1 MAFCKT
7 KIPRHIAIIM
17 DGNGRWAR
25 NQGKE
30 RIYGHANGVESVR
43 KVVSTSTKLGVEYL
57 TIYAFS
63 TENWGRP
70 ANEVD
75 ALMQLMAQTI
85 AKEARSLYENGV
97 KLKFIG
103 DIKSMPA
110 ELRESIAHAEQVVP
124 DKVNMTLIIAL
135 NYSSRREIASAMKKI
150 AKKVTEGTL
159 KTAQIDEKLISSYLE
174 THEIPDPELL
184 IRTSGEQRLSNFLLW
199 QLSYSELYFT
209 PVMWPDFG
217 QDDLMEAIEEY
228 QRRERRFGL
237 I

>member
-1 MAFCKT
+1 MALDMT

-25 NQGKE
+25 GEGEE
-30 RIYGHANGVESVR
+30 RIFGHTHGVEAVR
-43 KVVSTSTKLGVEYL
+43 KVVSAATRLGVEYL

-70 ANEVD
+70 AQEVD
-75 ALMQLMAQTI
+75 ALMQLLAHTI
-85 AKEARSLYENGV
+85 TKERGPLCDNGV

-103 DIKSMPA
+103 DIGKMPA
-110 ELRESIAHAEQVVP
+110 ELRESIANAEQAVP
-124 DKVNMTLIIAL
+124 EKVNMTLVIAL
-135 NYSSRREIASAMKKI
+135 NYSSRWEITAAAKKI
-150 AKKVTEGTL
+150 AENVSRGSL
-159 KTAQIDEKLISSYLE
+159 KTVQIDEKLISSYLE
-174 THEIPDPELL
+174 THDMPDPELL

-217 QDDLMEAIEEY
+217 EDDLIGAIEEY